1 MVSMPFTRDT
11 APRHTAAALAA
22 AIGLGVAVALIAT
35 SGGAGPHAKIARAT
49 ARATAT
55 AATAPRVASD
65 VFPHSPAGAVAAA
78 TAWCQNTGEAF
89 FTGTWDRAAAPLA
102 ARSFLSLAERLQ
114 PASDLMQSRLAAAHV
129 PYAVRFWPLGY
140 AVQEYSPATAR
151 VRVWQL
157 LVFGS
162 SGPLS
167 QTTFYTTT
175 VSLRWIDGDWKLT
188 DSPPGPDLRPPGQ
201 NAGASQV
208 AAWVAAVGHLKA
220 YSYAP

>member
-1 MVSMPFTRDT
+1 MVRMPFDRYT
-11 APRHTAAALAA
+11 APRHSAAALAA
-22 AIGLGVAVALIAT
+22 AIGLGVGLGVAVIAT
-35 SGGAGPHAKIARAT
+35 SGGGGPHAKVARAP
-49 ARATAT
+49 
-55 AATAPRVASD
+55 AATAPLVASSA
-65 VFPHSPAGAVAAA
+65 FPHTPLGAVAAA

-89 FTGTWDRAAAPLA
+89 FEGTWDSAAEPLA
-102 ARSFLSLAERLQ
+102 TRTLFSQVERVQ
-114 PASDLMQSRLAAAHV
+114 PASDLMHSRLAAAHA

-140 AVQEYSPATAR
+140 AVQDYSPADAR

>member
-1 MVSMPFTRDT
+1 MVRMPFTGDT

-22 AIGLGVAVALIAT
+22 AIGLGVGVALIAT
-35 SGGAGPHAKIARAT
+35 SGGAGPHAKTTPAAAAAT
-49 ARATAT
+49 
-55 AATAPRVASD
+55 TAPRVATYA
-65 VFPHSPAGAVAAA
+65 FPHAPAGAVAAA

-89 FTGTWDRAAAPLA
+89 FKGTWDSAAAPLA
-102 ARSFLSLAERLQ
+102 ARSFLSRAERLQ
-114 PASDLMQSRLAAAHV
+114 PASDLMHSRLAAAHA

-140 AVQEYSPATAR
+140 AVQEYSPAAAR

-175 VSLRWIDGDWKLT
+175 VSLRWVDGDWKIT
-188 DSPPGPDLRPPGQ
+188 ASPPGPDLRPPGR

-208 AAWVAAVGHLKA
+208 ATWVGAVGQLNA